1 MSKKW
6 KINGLSAH
14 SSLSEAANIILKLRL
29 KNVIAEI
36 KKYFK
41 DNSPENLHRV
51 RISIRRLRYNLESF
65 FVCFDTEEYLTFYQA
80 IEHLQDL
87 TGELRDLD
95 VLIGNIMTHFGNN
108 KKFQSLKIKIGNK
121 RKEIF
126 ENLNLTLMKFLHSK
140 YLKEFKKI
148 I

>member
-6 KINGLSAH
+6 KISGLSTH

-29 KNVIAEI
+29 NNVIADI
-36 KKYFK
+36 KKYFME
-41 DNSPENLHRV
+41 NSPENLHRV
-51 RISIRRLRYNLESF
+51 RISLRRLRYNLESF
-65 FVCFDTEEYLTFYQA
+65 FICFNFEKYLLFYQA
-80 IEHLQDL
+80 VEQLQDM

-95 VLIGNIMTHFGNN
+95 VLIDNITKNFGNN
-108 KKFQSLKIKIGNK
+108 VKLQSLKLKIENK
-121 RKEIF
+121 REKIY
-126 ENLNLTLMKFLHSK
+126 ENLNLTLMEFLHSK

>member
-6 KINGLSAH
+6 KINGLSTH

-29 KNVIAEI
+29 NNVIADI
-36 KKYFK
+36 KKYFME
-41 DNSPENLHRV
+41 NSPESLHRV
-51 RISIRRLRYNLESF
+51 RISLRRLRYNLESF
-65 FVCFDTEEYLTFYQA
+65 FICFDTEKYLIFYQA

-95 VLIGNIMTHFGNN
+95 VLIANIMTHFGDNE
-108 KKFQSLKIKIGNK
+108 KFQSLKIKIENK

-126 ENLNLTLMKFLHSK
+126 ENLNLTLMEFLHSK